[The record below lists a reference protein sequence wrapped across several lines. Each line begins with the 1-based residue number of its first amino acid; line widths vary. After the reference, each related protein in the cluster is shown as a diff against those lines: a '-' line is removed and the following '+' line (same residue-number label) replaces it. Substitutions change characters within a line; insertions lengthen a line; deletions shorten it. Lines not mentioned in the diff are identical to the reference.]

1 MNRGYYNKITWRD
14 WWHMFLHGRTHVEYG
29 LLVIIILNSIMLI
42 IEQNWVYDFV
52 FLINVIMAVG
62 AFVDIAAHL
71 FYH

>member
-1 MNRGYYNKITWRD
+1 M
-14 WWHMFLHGRTHVEYG
+14 EYG